1 MPQRQPSHDSFES
14 FATPGAAGAAVVLI
28 VDAGR
33 RRGWWRTRGA
43 SLPAAI
49 HQAMPNAVVETHA
62 ERRISSVKARRAAVA
77 RLRQRLRHL
86 TTTAQR
92 RPVFVATHGHGGS
105 LVLRSLQEESLDGRV
120 DGVICLGT
128 PFVYVWRRQL
138 GPLLT
143 DLVCALPV
151 FVFAAWLAAAA
162 ALFAAG
168 FLNRPGLAF
177 AAGGAL
183 VAATIAMLTVGRTG
197 RALRAACDRM
207 ERDASQL
214 AALPTLRQTPLLVLS
229 TANEGVARLP
239 WPERMAQAALA
250 ELGRTLG
257 CSAAVVTRI
266 GATLRTWKARSVL
279 MLSLAGVGGI
289 AVTANFAGVATVAT
303 LAVPLASVAAL
314 IVAVL
319 VAFVVAT
326 VCVTML
332 ATVTFVGA
340 SLASM
345 RQLPSFGP
353 ERLVHRLFASVSAD
367 RVPFGFPGV
376 SAPPLSTGRTAD
388 IALQAQALAVDWIHT
403 RTGRALPPGANVDPI
418 ERIENI
424 AKSASV
430 RGTAAARPKPVVE
443 LAVSREALADDARV
457 HSLVRPEF
465 VPSPRPEFIAPTA
478 WLPAGMAP
486 AALASHAS

>member
-1 MPQRQPSHDSFES
+1 MPERQPSHDSFES

-33 RRGWWRTRGA
+33 RRGWWRPREA

-86 TTTAQR
+86 TTAAQG

-128 PFVYVWRRQL
+128 PFVYAWRRQV

-177 AAGGAL
+177 TSGGAL
-183 VAATIAMLTVGRTG
+183 IAATIAMLTVGGTG

-257 CSAAVVTRI
+257 CSAAVVTRSR
-266 GATLRTWKARSVL
+266 ATLRTWKARSAL
-279 MLSLAGVGGI
+279 LLSLAGVAGI
-289 AVTANFAGVATVAT
+289 AVTANLAGVATVAA
-303 LAVPLASVAAL
+303 LAVPVASVAAL
-314 IVAVL
+314 I

-332 ATVTFVGA
+332 ATVGFIGATF
-340 SLASM
+340 ASM

-376 SAPPLSTGRTAD
+376 SAPPLSTGRAAD
-388 IALQAQALAVDWIHT
+388 IALQAQALAVDWIRT

-418 ERIENI
+418 ENI

-430 RGTAAARPKPVVE
+430 RGTATARPKPVVA

-457 HSLVRPEF
+457 QSLVRPEF
-465 VPSPRPEFIAPTA
+465 VPSPRPEFVAPTA
-478 WLPAGMAP
+478 WLPAGMTP
-486 AALASHAS
+486 ATLASHAS